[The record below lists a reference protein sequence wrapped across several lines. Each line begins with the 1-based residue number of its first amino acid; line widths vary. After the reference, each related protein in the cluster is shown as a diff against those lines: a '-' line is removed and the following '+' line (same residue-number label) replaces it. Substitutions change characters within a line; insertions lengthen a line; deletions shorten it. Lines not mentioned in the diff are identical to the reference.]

1 MLAERRLAERYLYR
15 YSCTTNLIVLKPGY
29 LYNCTFTYLLHNK
42 NIPTTSC
49 LLYSTPTYLGTYFT
63 AEELELGNYPISVI
77 QERPAVFFTGNVK
90 HSKSPVHFFS
100 FRRFLNRPPP
110 LPRYLRSGQSNVS
123 RVSWEFLT
131 NLMRSAE

>member
-1 MLAERRLAERYLYR
+1 MQSHYLF
-15 YSCTTNLIVLKPGY
+15 LP
-29 LYNCTFTYLLHNK
+29 
-42 NIPTTSC
+42 P
-49 LLYSTPTYLGTYFT
+49 YSTSTSFN
-63 AEELELGNYPISVI
+63 AEELELVNYPISVI

-100 FRRFLNRPPP
+100 FRRFLNWPPP

-123 RVSWEFLT
+123 RLSWEFLT